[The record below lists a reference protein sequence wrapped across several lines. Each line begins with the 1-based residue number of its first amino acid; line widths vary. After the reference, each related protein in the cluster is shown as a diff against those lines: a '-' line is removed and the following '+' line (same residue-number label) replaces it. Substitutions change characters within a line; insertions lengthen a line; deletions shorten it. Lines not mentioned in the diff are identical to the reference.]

1 MSSTPRNYE
10 TMMEAVDALLKRG
23 YQYDFK
29 FENGAL
35 YCSGIDACFAP
46 DDLLITEVHRFEG
59 ITDPTDSSVV
69 YAIESK
75 QGHKGV
81 LIDAYGV
88 YADESKNNFLKDIP
102 VKEQKYE

>member
-1 MSSTPRNYE
+1 MSNPPRNYE
-10 TMMEAVDALLKRG
+10 TMTEAVDALLQRG
-23 YQYDFK
+23 YRYNFN

-35 YCSGIDACFAP
+35 YCSGIDECFKP
-46 DDLLITEVHRFEG
+46 DDLLITEVYRFEG

-81 LIDAYGV
+81 LVDAYGV

-102 VKEQKYE
+102 VKNQSEE